1 MTVHDFDVVIVG
13 GGLVGCSLA
22 CALAPLGLRVGLV
35 DQPLGRAQGLAQDQR
50 KLALA
55 AASVRALSALGVMAR
70 LKTAP
75 TAIRRIHVS
84 RQGDLG
90 AVRLQASEFGREDL
104 GAVVL
109 AGDLGAALQAT
120 VAALPQNVR
129 SREGQ
134 ATLLEG
140 ADDRRRLRIESPQG
154 DEVWNAALL
163 VAADGTASPLRQAL
177 GIGAEVFDYAQ
188 TLIVTSLRTSQAPD
202 GTAFERFTD
211 TGPCALLPMAG
222 GRYGALCGVATD
234 DAERVLALDAA
245 DYAAFFQQRFGW
257 RAGRVLEVGERFAWP
272 LRRIVAER
280 VVAERAVLMG
290 NAAQTIHPIGAQ
302 GFNLG
307 LRDALTLA
315 DVLGE
320 RGGDAGAPSTL
331 TEYEGRRR
339 EDREQTLAFSDG
351 LARMTRGTTFLHHL
365 GRSVG
370 LLAMSLDSGLRA
382 QLAAGA
388 MGYRG
393 RVPRLAREPA

>member
-55 AASVRALSALGVMAR
+55 AASVRALSALDVMPR

-129 SREGQ
+129 SREGR

-154 DEVWNAALL
+154 DEVWNTALL
-163 VAADGTASPLRQAL
+163 VAADGTVSPLRQAL

-188 TLIVTSLRTSQAPD
+188 TLIVTSLRTSQPPD

-234 DAERVLALDAA
+234 DAERVLALHAA

-393 RVPRLAREPA
+393 RVPRLAKEPA

>member
-22 CALAPLGLRVGLV
+22 CALAPSGLRIGLV
-35 DQPLGRAQGLAQDQR
+35 DQPAGPTRGLAQDQR

-55 AASVRALSALGVMAR
+55 AASVRALGTLGVIKQ
-70 LKTAP
+70 LKTQP

-90 AVRLQASEFGREDL
+90 AVRLEASEFGREDL
-104 GAVVL
+104 GAVLL
-109 AGDLGAALQAT
+109 AGDLGAALQSS

-129 SREGQ
+129 SVAGR
-134 ATLLEG
+134 ATLLAG
-140 ADDRRRLRIESPQG
+140 AQSVRSVRVDAEHG
-154 DEVWNAALL
+154 EEVWNSALL
-163 VAADGTASPLRQAL
+163 VAADGTASPLRTAL
-177 GIGAEVFDYAQ
+177 GVSVETFDYEQ
-188 TLIVTSLRTSQAPD
+188 TLIVTSLRASSAPD
-202 GTAFERFTD
+202 GTAYERFTD
-211 TGPCALLPMAG
+211 TGPCALLPMSG
-222 GRYGALCGVATD
+222 GRYGALCGVAANEAD
-234 DAERVLALDAA
+234 DVLQLNAVEYAE
-245 DYAAFFQQRFGW
+245 FFQKRFGW
-257 RAGRVLEVGERFAWP
+257 RAGRVLDVGERFAWP
-272 LRRIVAER
+272 LRRVVASK
-280 VVAERAVLMG
+280 VIAERAVLMG

-307 LRDALTLA
+307 LRDALSLA
-315 DVLGE
+315 DVLAE
-320 RGGDAGAPSTL
+320 AVGDVGAMDVL
-331 TEYEGRRR
+331 ADYEQRRR

-351 LARMTRGTTFLHHL
+351 LARITRGSSFLHHV

-370 LLAMSLDSGLRA
+370 LLAMSLDAGLRA

>member
-22 CALAPLGLRVGLV
+22 CALAPSGLRIGLV
-35 DQPLGRAQGLAQDQR
+35 DQPAGPLRGLAQDQR

-55 AASVRALSALGVMAR
+55 AASVRALGALGVIAQ

-90 AVRLQASEFGREDL
+90 AVRLEASEFGREDL

-109 AGDLGAALQAT
+109 AGDLGAALQAS

-129 SREGQ
+129 SVAGR
-134 ATLLEG
+134 ATLLAG
-140 ADDRRRLRIESPQG
+140 AQNLRSVRVETEQG
-154 DEVWNAALL
+154 EEVWNAALL
-163 VAADGTASPLRQAL
+163 VAADGTASPLRTAL
-177 GIGAEVFDYAQ
+177 GVGVETFDYEQ
-188 TLIVTSLRTSQAPD
+188 TLIVTSLRASSAPD
-202 GTAFERFTD
+202 GTAYERFTD
-211 TGPCALLPMAG
+211 TGPCALLPMSG
-222 GRYGALCGVATD
+222 GRYGALCGVAAKEAD
-234 DAERVLALDAA
+234 DVLQLNAVEYAE
-245 DYAAFFQQRFGW
+245 FFQKRFGW
-257 RAGRVLEVGERFAWP
+257 RAGRVLDVGERFAWP
-272 LRRIVAER
+272 LRRVVASK
-280 VVAERAVLMG
+280 VIAERAVLMG

-307 LRDALTLA
+307 LRDALSLA
-315 DVLGE
+315 DVLAE
-320 RGGDAGAPSTL
+320 AVGDAGAMRAL
-331 TEYEGRRR
+331 ADYEQRRR

-351 LARMTRGTTFLHHL
+351 LARMTRGRSFLHHV

-370 LLAMSLDSGLRA
+370 LLAMSLDAGLRA

-393 RVPRLAREPA
+393 HVPRLAREPA